1 MIKEVKLPEVSD
13 NIENGDVVKVLV
25 KVGDTIEMD
34 QPVIELETDKAMFEV
49 PSTEKGIVKEINVK
63 AGDVINIGA
72 VILKVE
78 TNGSE
83 SKDDGDDSKKEN
95 DKEGEDIEV
104 KDKVKKEDP
113 DKKNKTSDKDSE
125 DKDISYNKSED
136 DPENKNDNSKKNE
149 SAETEDKGSDTDDG
163 NSKEEETDE
172 DKQSSGSKE
181 VIKAD
186 SQNGRKKISAEDSNE
201 DAKVKLKENDNL
213 DDRNQSAKESAP
225 ASPSVRRLARELGV
239 EIAEVNGSADAG
251 RITEE
256 DVKKYVKKI
265 LSGSGEVQ
273 VRAGQ
278 KALPDFKK
286 WGEVDI
292 QPMSKIRAIT
302 ADSLTYAW
310 STVPMVTQ
318 FDKADITSFE
328 EFRKK
333 NSDKVKEAGGHL
345 TITSVLLKVCTAA
358 LKAYPQFNA
367 SIDYGS
373 KEIYYKKYYNVG
385 VAVDTDR
392 GLLVPVIKNSDKKNL
407 TEISV
412 ELNDLAE
419 KARNKK
425 ITPDDMEGGNFTIS
439 NLGGIGGTS
448 FTPIVYSPQVAIL
461 GVSRGSKEAV
471 LVNENFEPRLML
483 PLSLTY
489 DHRIIDGAD
498 AARFLRWICEVLENP
513 MRMFL

>member
-13 NIENGDVVKVLV
+13 NIENGDVIKVLV

-83 SKDDGDDSKKEN
+83 SKDDADSKKEN
-95 DKEGEDIEV
+95 DKEGEDTEGKDEV
-104 KDKVKKEDP
+104 KKDDP
-113 DKKNKTSDKDSE
+113 DKKNKISDKDSE
-125 DKDISYNKSED
+125 DEDTTSDKSED
-136 DPENKNDNSKKNE
+136 DPEIKIDKSKKKD
-149 SAETEDKGSDTDDG
+149 SSETKDKGSDTDDES
-163 NSKEEETDE
+163 SKEEETD
-172 DKQSSGSKE
+172 DNNQSSDTKE
-181 VIKAD
+181 AIKED
-186 SQNGRKKISAEDSNE
+186 RKNGKKVSTKDSNE
-201 DAKVKLKENDNL
+201 DAKVKLKDNTNESEL
-213 DDRNQSAKESAP
+213 KQTAKESAP

-256 DVKKYVKKI
+256 DVKKYVKEI
-265 LSGSGEVQ
+265 LSGSGELK
-273 VRAGQ
+273 VRADQ

-358 LKAYPQFNA
+358 LKAFPQFNS

-373 KEIYYKKYYNVG
+373 KEIYFKKYYNVG

-425 ITPDDMEGGNFTIS
+425 ITPDDMDGGNFTIS